1 MGPEEAGAKVKLA
14 TTRYRDL
21 AEQVE
26 AAKDDLLNAYADAA
40 REGVAPEELADGS
53 PFTVADIRREL
64 RRRGVEAGEGAAGPR
79 R

>member
-14 TTRYRDL
+14 TTRYHDL

-53 PFTVADIRREL
+53 PFTADDIRREL
-64 RRRGVEAGEGAAGPR
+64 RKRGAEPA
-79 R
+79 

>member
-21 AEQVE
+21 AEQLE
-26 AAKDDLLNAYADAA
+26 AAREDLLNAYADAA
-40 REGVAPEELADGS
+40 REGVAPEELAHGS
-53 PFTVADIRREL
+53 PFTAADIRREL
-64 RRRGVEAGEGAAGPR
+64 RERGVGPR

>member
-14 TTRYRDL
+14 TTRYCDL

-26 AAKDDLLNAYADAA
+26 AAREDLLNAYADAA

-53 PFTVADIRREL
+53 PFTAADIRREL
-64 RRRGVEAGEGAAGPR
+64 RKRGVESG
-79 R
+79 